1 MNKKE
6 FIGVWVPAEILL
18 DSKLTDKEKLILSI
32 ICNLSQNNN
41 YCYASNRYFSNLLNV
56 TIGRISKWI
65 TSLKSKNYI
74 DIEIVYKAG
83 TKEIQNRII
92 KIIKAELIPIVKN
105 DYRYSQYRLEGIV
118 NNDQDIKKNN
128 IKIYKYRGN
137 FEQRQYTE
145 DDLNKLYINNSFSNK

>member
-6 FIGVWVPAEILL
+6 FIGVWVPSEILL
-18 DSKLTDKEKLILSI
+18 DADLTDKEKLILSI

-83 TKEIQNRII
+83 TKEIKNRII

>member
-74 DIEIVYKAG
+74 DIEIVYKEG
-83 TKEIQNRII
+83 TKEIKNRII

-128 IKIYKYRGN
+128 IKNYKYRGN